1 MTHYAGKSVKFA
13 QKETQLL
20 REFSL
25 IYMQLCMDEPS
36 LATLIVGRVGLSQ
49 DKGIA
54 TIFFHSA
61 LGEEDYLEKRK
72 TLVLY
77 KPSIRSALAK
87 GIRGRY
93 TPQLIFRYERN
104 YAKQKRLEELL
115 DSVKERP

>member
-13 QKETQLL
+13 QKEAQLL

-25 IYMQLCMDEPS
+25 IYMQLCMDESS
-36 LATLIVGRVGLSQ
+36 LSTLVVGRVGLSQ
-49 DKGIA
+49 DKGIC

-61 LGEEDYLEKRK
+61 LGEEDYIEKRK

-87 GIRGRY
+87 AIRGRY

>member
-25 IYMQLCMDEPS
+25 IYMQLCMDVPS
-36 LATLIVGRVGLSQ
+36 LSTLVVGRVGLSQ
-49 DKGIA
+49 DKGIC

-61 LGEEDYLEKRK
+61 LGEEDYVEKRK